1 MINTEIIERFRS
13 NFPILQSKVYNKPLV
28 YLDSA
33 ATAQK
38 PLQVLECEQMLYTT
52 LNANIHRGVHYLS
65 EQMTAR
71 YEQARQ
77 RVANFIGAKSTSEV
91 IFTSGAT
98 ASINL
103 VAQCWSEA
111 FLNAGDTILVSQ
123 MEHHSNIVPWQIA
136 AQRKGAVV
144 KAIPITESGEIEM
157 SSFENMLSDNV
168 KMVAITQASNT
179 LGTRPDLN
187 RIITLAHN
195 IGAKVLVDGCQGIVH
210 GGVDVSAL
218 DCDFYAFSGHKL
230 YAPTGIG
237 VLYGKRELLDAMP
250 PFMGGG
256 DMVDKVT
263 FAGTT
268 YAPLPLKFE
277 AGTANF
283 IGAAALAEAINFV
296 EDNSELKGYEHTL
309 LTYATEQLQ
318 SIDGLTIYG
327 TAENKAPI
335 ICFNVEEC
343 NHYDMGMILDKMG
356 IAIRT
361 GHHCAQPVMDRFGVT
376 GMCRAS
382 FALYNT
388 MSEVD
393 ALVQGITRAAKMLR

>member
-1 MINTEIIERFRS
+1 
-13 NFPILQSKVYNKPLV
+13 
-28 YLDSA
+28 
-33 ATAQK
+33 
-38 PLQVLECEQMLYTT
+38 
-52 LNANIHRGVHYLS
+52 
-65 EQMTAR
+65 
-71 YEQARQ
+71 
-77 RVANFIGAKSTSEV
+77 
-91 IFTSGAT
+91 
-98 ASINL
+98 
-103 VAQCWSEA
+103 
-111 FLNAGDTILVSQ
+111 
-123 MEHHSNIVPWQIA
+123 
-136 AQRKGAVV
+136 
-144 KAIPITESGEIEM
+144 
-157 SSFENMLSDNV
+157 
-168 KMVAITQASNT
+168 
-179 LGTRPDLN
+179 
-187 RIITLAHN
+187 
-195 IGAKVLVDGCQGIVH
+195 
-210 GGVDVSAL
+210 
-218 DCDFYAFSGHKL
+218 
-230 YAPTGIG
+230 
-237 VLYGKRELLDAMP
+237 MP

-335 ICFNVEEC
+335 ICFNVEGC